1 MPFMEE
7 TTYFYLVN
15 LFDNK
20 YKMEPS
26 MASSVDLLNSTNEA
40 ARKQV
45 REDNRCTGESETA
58 KRNLYEVEQ
67 KVIAGKS
74 KASLIRKSTGGWK
87 FASLLLVNQ
96 GLATLAFFGVGV
108 NLVLFLTRVLD
119 QENAVAANSVSKW
132 TGTVYLCSL
141 VGAFLSDSYWGR
153 YLTCAIFQLIFVVGL
168 VLLSLSSWLFLFHP
182 SGCGDGEIVCM
193 PASPV
198 GVAIFYLSIYL
209 VAFGYGGYQPTI
221 ATFGADQFD
230 EANPKERASKAVFFS
245 YFYFA
250 LNVGSLFSNT
260 ILVYYEDTGKWTL
273 GFVVSLGSAI
283 IALLSFLLGTPGYRY
298 LKPCGNPLPRVA
310 QVFVAA
316 ARKWDIV
323 PVNSDDLYEVEGPDS
338 AIKGSRKIYHS
349 NEIEFLDKAA
359 TITEDDLCGPKN
371 PWRLC
376 TVTQVEEA
384 KCVLKMLPIWLCTII
399 YSVVFTQMASLF
411 VEQGDVMKANFGKF
425 HLPAASMSAFDICSV
440 LICTGIY
447 RQVLVPLA
455 GKLSGNTKGI
465 SELKRMGIGL
475 VIGMLAMVAAGAT
488 EIGRLKHV
496 LPGEKISSLSIF
508 WQIPQYVLVGAS
520 EVFMYVG
527 QLEFFNGQAPDG
539 IKSFG
544 SSLCMASM
552 SLGNY
557 ASSFLVNMVM
567 GITARGKN
575 PGWIPDD
582 LNTGHLD
589 RFYFLIAALTAFDF
603 VIYVFCAKWYKSINL
618 EGSEKEIQIIEIQ
631 QDVVLRRV

>member
-1 MPFMEE
+1 
-7 TTYFYLVN
+7 
-15 LFDNK
+15 
-20 YKMEPS
+20 
-26 MASSVDLLNSTNEA
+26 MATVDSINFTNNEA
-40 ARKQV
+40 ALKQV
-45 REDNRCTGESETA
+45 RENDRGTGAPEAVKINFNEI
-58 KRNLYEVEQ
+58 EH
-67 KVIAGKS
+67 KVATSKS

-87 FASLLLVNQ
+87 FASLLLANQ
-96 GLATLAFFGVGV
+96 ALATLAFFGVGV

-119 QENAVAANSVSKW
+119 QENADAANSVSKW

-153 YLTCAIFQLIFVVGL
+153 YLTCTIFQLIFILGL
-168 VLLSLSSWLFLFHP
+168 ALLSLSSWLFLFHP
-182 SGCGDGEIVCM
+182 SGCGDGETMCM
-193 PASPV
+193 PESSV
-198 GVAIFYLSIYL
+198 GVVIFYLSIYL

-221 ATFGADQFD
+221 ATFGSDQFD
-230 EANPKERASKAVFFS
+230 EANPEERASKAVFFC

-273 GFVVSLGSAI
+273 GFVVSLGSAV
-283 IALLSFLLGTPGYRY
+283 IALLSFLLGTPRYRY
-298 LKPCGNPLPRVA
+298 IKPCGNPLPRVA

-316 ARKWDIV
+316 ARKWNIV
-323 PVNSDDLYEVEGPDS
+323 PANSGDLYEVEGPES

-349 NEIEFLDKAA
+349 DEIEFLDKAA
-359 TITEDDLCGPKN
+359 TITEDDLSGPKN
-371 PWRLC
+371 PWTLC

-411 VEQGDVMKANFGKF
+411 VEQGDVMKSNFGDF

-447 RQVLVPLA
+447 RQLLVPLA
-455 GKLSGNTKGI
+455 RKISGNPKGL

-475 VIGMLAMVAAGAT
+475 IIGMLSMIAAGVT
-488 EIGRLKHV
+488 EIARLKHV
-496 LPGEKISSLSIF
+496 QPHEKISTLSIF

-544 SSLCMASM
+544 SSLCMASI

-557 ASSFLVNMVM
+557 VSSMLVYMVM
-567 GITARGKN
+567 GITAKGKS

-582 LNTGHLD
+582 LNTGHMD

-603 VIYVFCAKWYKSINL
+603 VIYVFCAKWYKGIDF
-618 EGSEKEIQIIEIQ
+618 EVTKMEIQIMENQ
-631 QDVVLRRV
+631 EDVGIGRV

>member
-1 MPFMEE
+1 
-7 TTYFYLVN
+7 
-15 LFDNK
+15 
-20 YKMEPS
+20 

-411 VEQGDVMKANFGKF
+411 VEQGDVMKSNFGKF

-488 EIGRLKHV
+488 EIARLKHV